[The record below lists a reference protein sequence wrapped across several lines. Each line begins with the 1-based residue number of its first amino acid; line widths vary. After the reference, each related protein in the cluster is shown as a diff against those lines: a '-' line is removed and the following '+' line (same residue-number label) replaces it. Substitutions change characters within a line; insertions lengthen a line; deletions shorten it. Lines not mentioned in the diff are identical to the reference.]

1 MVTRKRFLGAK
12 RGTQRVHATQI
23 AGHGFEVELSACGQ
37 IHGRTEKLFAIF
49 ASGGGG
55 GFHLKRLAPALTIVR
70 GEHGRVYLSER
81 LLVEKLVH
89 TRR

>member
-1 MVTRKRFLGAK
+1 MTRERFLGTK
-12 RGTQRVHATQI
+12 RGAQRVHATQI
-23 AGHGFEVELSACGQ
+23 VGHGFEVELSACGQ
-37 IHGRTEKLFAIF
+37 IHGRAKKLFAIF
-49 ASGGGG
+49 ASGGRG

-70 GEHGRVYLSER
+70 GEYGRVYLRER

>member
-1 MVTRKRFLGAK
+1 MTRERFLGAK

-23 AGHGFEVELSACGQ
+23 AGHGFEVELSACRQ
-37 IHGRTEKLFAIF
+37 IHGRAKKLFAIF
-49 ASGGGG
+49 SG

-70 GEHGRVYLSER
+70 GEHGRVYLRER